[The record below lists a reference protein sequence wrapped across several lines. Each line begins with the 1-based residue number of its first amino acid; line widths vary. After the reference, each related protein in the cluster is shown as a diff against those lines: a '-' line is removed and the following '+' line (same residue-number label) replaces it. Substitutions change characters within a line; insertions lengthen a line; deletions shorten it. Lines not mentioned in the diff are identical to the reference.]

1 MSQNEI
7 NCKVGDTLYKI
18 YLFDEELERGG
29 DEYTYEPKVEAVT
42 VEEIVLSKR
51 VSYIEVY
58 VKRTGWYIRY
68 GLSDATKFLYCTR
81 EEAEQALK
89 EALNEG

>member
-42 VEEIVLSKR
+42 VEKIV
-51 VSYIEVY
+51 
-58 VKRTGWYIRY
+58 G
-68 GLSDATKFLYCTR
+68 GA
-81 EEAEQALK
+81 Q
-89 EALNEG
+89 